1 MRRFLRK
8 AQQEEC
14 AAQEPKRD
22 ELAIVEAMLTDC
34 EKEVTD
40 CAAALVKASG
50 AVGRALE
57 EKAHEVNARF
67 DALTR
72 RRDELKAEIAARK
85 VTEEA
90 IDAALRFRQDVFTG
104 TQNPSFE
111 MKRRVLEVL
120 GVEVKVSGT
129 RFWVNFRVGTCPAVF
144 DFQTF

>member
-1 MRRFLRK
+1 
-8 AQQEEC
+8 
-14 AAQEPKRD
+14 
-22 ELAIVEAMLTDC
+22 MLTDC